1 MKNGT
6 SASESSWTKCLRE
19 ADVPERLPFFPVFL
33 DGKRI
38 KRAFW
43 RDMKH
48 RFEGRDATLILAII
62 ASFIA
67 WNVTYLLRAIFG

>member
-1 MKNGT
+1 
-6 SASESSWTKCLRE
+6 
-19 ADVPERLPFFPVFL
+19 
-33 DGKRI
+33 
-38 KRAFW
+38 
-43 RDMKH
+43 MKH